1 MWGVAVGRRL
11 SLCAGAPPKPGV
23 GCRWTAARTS
33 PPSDPALRRHGIW
46 APPEGHQTSRTS
58 HPGPGT
64 ASGVD
69 GPAVTERS
77 RNTSTAR
84 SNSMLQ
90 NHGRAFVGSVYFN
103 TNLVVTLTTNV
114 SNVANRGW
122 NRSIGDQALSSLNFR
137 AVLAASLQ
145 PTDLRRY
152 DPIQARPVIKLLLY
166 A

>member
-1 MWGVAVGRRL
+1 
-11 SLCAGAPPKPGV
+11 
-23 GCRWTAARTS
+23 
-33 PPSDPALRRHGIW
+33 
-46 APPEGHQTSRTS
+46 
-58 HPGPGT
+58 
-64 ASGVD
+64 
-69 GPAVTERS
+69 
-77 RNTSTAR
+77 
-84 SNSMLQ
+84 MLQ